1 MRLEPLGSGR
11 VGFFKQCLN
20 GLWVCFHGC
29 LEGIGL
35 LKLREG
41 LIVSMKRSSDGF
53 FFVCMLE
60 QCLFAKWVSRT
71 RETAC
76 MHMILLRLVSA
87 R

>member
-1 MRLEPLGSGR
+1 MDSGYA
-11 VGFFKQCLN
+11 FMI
-20 GLWVCFHGC
+20 C
-29 LEGIGL
+29 LEGIGK

-41 LIVSMKRSSDGF
+41 LIVSMKRSSDGI

-60 QCLFAKWVSRT
+60 RCLFAKWVSRT
-71 RETAC
+71 PEIAC